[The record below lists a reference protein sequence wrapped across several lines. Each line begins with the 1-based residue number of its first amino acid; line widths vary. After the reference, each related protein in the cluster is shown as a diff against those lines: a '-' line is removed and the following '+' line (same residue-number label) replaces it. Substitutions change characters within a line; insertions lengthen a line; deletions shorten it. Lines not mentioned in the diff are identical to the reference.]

1 MTISTETSTQSI
13 EEFLL
18 INKYSLMVI
27 LIALVVVVI
36 LMVIAASKYK
46 FHPFLSLLLAA
57 IVMGFVGGLNENE
70 VTSTLMNGFG
80 KTLGSIGIII
90 AFGTIIGA
98 YLEKSGGAKTL
109 ANWALKTIGK
119 KRSVLAMNITGFI
132 VSIPVYCDSGF
143 IILSSLNKAISK
155 SSKIPLVVLGVSLA
169 AGLYATH
176 VFVPP
181 TPGPLAAT
189 AALDADLGLVILL
202 GLVVAIP
209 VALSGYFWAKY
220 LEKRIKPV
228 DLEPSIAEITTEKL
242 PKTSSSFIPILIPII
257 LIALKSITN
266 YPTHPFGEG
275 IISNIF
281 NFIGNPVIALLIGVF
296 LAFNL
301 KSKHKEETHFN
312 WVTSGLKEAG
322 IIILITGAG
331 GAFGAILQ
339 ATGIGDVIGENFSNM
354 QLGLLL
360 PFIVAAVLKSA
371 QGSSTVSIITT
382 AAIMAPILESFGL
395 DSSVGR
401 ALTVLSIGAGA
412 MTVSHLNDSF
422 FWVVAQF
429 TGMDTTTALKS
440 QSVSTLIQ
448 GLTGILIVMIIG
460 WIFL

>member
-1 MTISTETSTQSI
+1 M
-13 EEFLL
+13 
-18 INKYSLMVI
+18 KI

-57 IVMGFVGGLNENE
+57 IVMGFVGGLTESE
-70 VTSTLMNGFG
+70 VTMTLMNGFG

-155 SSKIPLVVLGVSLA
+155 SSKIPLAVLGVSLA
-169 AGLYATH
+169 AGLYTTH

-189 AALDADLGLVILL
+189 AALEADLGLVILL

-209 VALSGYFWAKY
+209 VSLSGYFWAKF
-220 LEKRIKPV
+220 LEKRIQYK
-228 DLEPSIAEITTEKL
+228 EKESREEVVIQHDL
-242 PKTSSSFIPILIPII
+242 PKTSTSFIPILVPII
-257 LIALKSITN
+257 LIALKSISS

-275 IISNIF
+275 AIAGIF
-281 NFIGNPVIALLIGVF
+281 NFIGNPIIALFIGVF
-296 LAFNL
+296 LAFRL
-301 KSKHKEETHFN
+301 KPSKNKDTHFN
-312 WVTSGLKEAG
+312 WVSSGLKEAG
-322 IIILITGAG
+322 TIILITGAG

-339 ATGIGDVIGENFSNM
+339 ATGLGDIIGDSFSEFN
-354 QLGLLL
+354 LGLLL
-360 PFIVAAVLKSA
+360 PFIIAATLKSA
-371 QGSSTVSIITT
+371 QG
-382 AAIMAPILESFGL
+382 
-395 DSSVGR
+395 
-401 ALTVLSIGAGA
+401 
-412 MTVSHLNDSF
+412 
-422 FWVVAQF
+422 
-429 TGMDTTTALKS
+429 
-440 QSVSTLIQ
+440 
-448 GLTGILIVMIIG
+448 
-460 WIFL
+460 

>member
-1 MTISTETSTQSI
+1 ME
-13 EEFLL
+13 
-18 INKYSLMVI
+18 I
-27 LIALVVVVI
+27 LIALVIVVI
-36 LMVIAASKYK
+36 LMVIAATKYH

-57 IVMGFVGGLNENE
+57 IVMGFIGGLNESE
-70 VTSTLMNGFG
+70 VTNTLMNGFG

-98 YLEKSGGAKTL
+98 YLEKSGGTETL
-109 ANWALKTIGK
+109 ANWALKVIGK

-155 SSKIPLVVLGVSLA
+155 KSKIPLVALGVSLA

-189 AALDADLGLVILL
+189 AALDADLGLVIML

-209 VALSGYFWAKY
+209 VSLAGYFWAKFIGR
-220 LEKRIKPV
+220 KIKTKV
-228 DLEPSIAEITTEKL
+228 SHTSVIEINDNKL
-242 PKTSSSFIPILIPII
+242 PKTSLAFAPILVPII
-257 LIALKSITN
+257 LIALKSISN

-275 IISNIF
+275 TISGIV
-281 NFIGNPVIALLIGVF
+281 NFIGNPVIALFVGVF
-296 LAFNL
+296 LAFKLKDKKTKETNL
-301 KSKHKEETHFN
+301 N

-331 GAFGAILQ
+331 GAFGAILR
-339 ATGIGDVIGENFSNM
+339 ATGIGDVIGSSFSGYN
-354 QLGLLL
+354 LGLFL
-360 PFIVAAVLKSA
+360 PFLIAAILKSA

-382 AAIMAPILESFGL
+382 AAIIAPILESFGL
-395 DSSVGR
+395 DSSLGR

-429 TGMDTTTALKS
+429 TEMDTSTALKS
-440 QSVSTLIQ
+440 QTISTLIQ
-448 GLTGILIVMIIG
+448 GLTGIIIVMIIG
-460 WIFL
+460 WIFI

>member
-1 MTISTETSTQSI
+1 ME
-13 EEFLL
+13 
-18 INKYSLMVI
+18 I
-27 LIALVVVVI
+27 LIALIVVVV
-36 LMVIAASKYK
+36 LMVIAATKYH

-57 IVMGFVGGLNENE
+57 IVMGFVGGLSETE
-70 VTSTLMNGFG
+70 VTSALMNGFG

-109 ANWALKTIGK
+109 ANWALKVIGEN
-119 KRSVLAMNITGFI
+119 RSALAMNITGFI

-155 SSKIPLVVLGVSLA
+155 KTKIPLVVLGVSLA

-189 AALDADLGLVILL
+189 AALDADLGLVIML

-209 VALSGYFWAKY
+209 VSLAGYFWAKY
-220 LEKRIKPV
+220 IGNKMKSEVTETLIEGVNI
-228 DLEPSIAEITTEKL
+228 EKL
-242 PKTSSSFIPILIPII
+242 PKTSLSFAPILVPII
-257 LIALKSITN
+257 LIALKSISN

-275 IISNIF
+275 IFSGII
-281 NFIGNPVIALLIGVF
+281 NFIGNPIIALFVGVF
-296 LAFNL
+296 LAFKL
-301 KSKHKEETHFN
+301 KNNKIKETHFN

-331 GAFGAILQ
+331 GAFGAILR
-339 ATGIGDVIGENFSNM
+339 ATGIGDIIGSSFSDFN
-354 QLGLLL
+354 LGLFL
-360 PFIVAAVLKSA
+360 PFLIAAVLKSA

-382 AAIMAPILESFGL
+382 AAIIAPVLESFGL
-395 DSSVGR
+395 DSSIGR

-429 TGMDTTTALKS
+429 TGMDTSTALKS
-440 QSVSTLIQ
+440 QTLSTLFQ
-448 GLTGILIVMIIG
+448 GLTGIIIVMIIG
-460 WIFL
+460 WIFI

>member
-1 MTISTETSTQSI
+1 
-13 EEFLL
+13 
-18 INKYSLMVI
+18 MVI

-57 IVMGFVGGLNENE
+57 IVMGFVGGLSESE
-70 VTSTLMNGFG
+70 VITTLMNGFG

-98 YLEKSGGAKTL
+98 YLENSGGAKTL
-109 ANWALKTIGK
+109 ANWTLKTIGK
-119 KRSVLAMNITGFI
+119 NRSLLGMNLTGFI

-143 IILSSLNKAISK
+143 IILSSLIKAISK
-155 SSKIPLVVLGVSLA
+155 NSKIPLAVLGVSLA

-220 LEKRIKPV
+220 LERKMRESSSEVLTEDSVKI
-228 DLEPSIAEITTEKL
+228 EKL
-242 PKTSSSFIPILIPII
+242 PKSSTSFAPILVPII
-257 LIALKSITN
+257 LIALKSITS

-275 IISNIF
+275 TLAAIF
-281 NFIGNPVIALLIGVF
+281 NFIGNPIVALLIGVF

-301 KSKHKEETHFN
+301 KPKKSEDTHFN
-312 WVTSGLKEAG
+312 WVSSGLKEAG

-339 ATGIGDVIGENFSNM
+339 STGIGDIIGESFSNVN
-354 QLGLLL
+354 LGLFL
-360 PFIVAAVLKSA
+360 PFIIAAILKSA
-371 QGSSTVSIITT
+371 QGSSTVAIITT

-395 DSSVGR
+395 GSSLGR

-429 TGMDTTTALKS
+429 SEMNTTTALKS
-440 QSVSTLIQ
+440 QTVSTGIQ
-448 GLTGILIVMIIG
+448 GLTGIILVMLIG
-460 WIFL
+460 WLFL

>member
-1 MTISTETSTQSI
+1 
-13 EEFLL
+13 
-18 INKYSLMVI
+18 MVI
-27 LIALVVVVI
+27 LIALVLVVI
-36 LMVIAASKYK
+36 MMVIAASKYK
-46 FHPFLSLLLAA
+46 FHPFLSLLMAG
-57 IVMGFVGGLNENE
+57 IVMGFIGGLSESE
-70 VTSTLMNGFG
+70 VITTLLNGFG

-98 YLEKSGGAKTL
+98 YLENSGGAKTL
-109 ANWALKTIGK
+109 ANWTLKTIGK
-119 KRSVLAMNITGFI
+119 KRSLLGMNLTGFI

-143 IILSSLNKAISK
+143 IILSSLIKAISK
-155 SSKIPLVVLGVSLA
+155 NSKIPLSVLGVSLA

-209 VALSGYFWAKY
+209 VALSGYFWAKF
-220 LEKRIKPV
+220 LERKTEKVDYKTSTEEPV
-228 DLEPSIAEITTEKL
+228 IAEVL
-242 PKTSSSFIPILIPII
+242 PKVSPSFAPILVPIV
-257 LIALKSITN
+257 LIALKSITS

-275 IISNIF
+275 TLANIF
-281 NFIGNPVIALLIGVF
+281 NFIGNPIIALLIGVF
-296 LAFNL
+296 LAFRL
-301 KSKHKEETHFN
+301 KSKKTQETHFN

-339 ATGIGDVIGENFSNM
+339 STGIGDLIGERFATVN
-354 QLGLLL
+354 LGLFL
-360 PFIVAAVLKSA
+360 PFVIAAILKSA
-371 QGSSTVSIITT
+371 QGSSTVAIITT

-395 DSSVGR
+395 GSALGR

-429 TGMDTTTALKS
+429 SEMNTTTALKY
-440 QSVSTLIQ
+440 QTVSTFLQ
-448 GLTGILIVMIIG
+448 GLTGIVLVMLMG
-460 WIFL
+460 WLFL

>member
-1 MTISTETSTQSI
+1 MEIL
-13 EEFLL
+13 FAL
-18 INKYSLMVI
+18 II
-27 LIALVVVVI
+27 VVI
-36 LMVIAASKYK
+36 LMILAATKFN

-57 IVMGFVGGLNENE
+57 IVMGFVGGLSESE
-70 VTSTLMNGFG
+70 VISTLMNGFG

-109 ANWALKTIGK
+109 ANYVLQIIGK
-119 KRSVLAMNITGFI
+119 KRAALAMNITGFI

-143 IILSSLNKAISK
+143 IILSPLNKAISK
-155 SSKIPLVVLGVSLA
+155 STKIPLVVLGVSLA

-181 TPGPLAAT
+181 TPGPLAAA

-209 VALSGYFWAKY
+209 VSLVGLLWAKY
-220 LEKRIKPV
+220 IGNKLELKNITEE
-228 DLEPSIAEITTEKL
+228 DIAEIKVEKL
-242 PKTSSSFIPILIPII
+242 PKTRLAFSPIIVPIL
-257 LIALKSITN
+257 LIALKSISN

-275 IISNIF
+275 TFSSIL
-281 NFIGNPVIALLIGVF
+281 NFIGNPVIALFFGIF

-301 KSKHKEETHFN
+301 KDHRSKETHNN

-331 GAFGAILQ
+331 GAFGAILR
-339 ATGIGDVIGENFSNM
+339 ATGIGEVIGASFSNM
-354 QLGLLL
+354 NIGLLL
-360 PFIVAAVLKSA
+360 PFIIAAVLKSA
-371 QGSSTVSIITT
+371 QGSSTVAIITT
-382 AAIMAPILESFGL
+382 AAIIAPTLESFGL
-395 DSSVGR
+395 DSALGR
-401 ALTVLSIGAGA
+401 ALTVLSVGAGA

-429 TGMDTTTALKS
+429 TKMDTATALKS
-440 QSVSTLIQ
+440 QTLSTFFQ
-448 GLTGILIVMIIG
+448 GLSGIIIVMLIG

>member
-1 MTISTETSTQSI
+1 ME
-13 EEFLL
+13 
-18 INKYSLMVI
+18 I
-27 LIALVVVVI
+27 LIALIVVVI
-36 LMVIAASKYK
+36 LMVVAATKFH
-46 FHPFLSLLLAA
+46 FHPFLSLLLAG
-57 IVMGFVGGLNENE
+57 IVMGFVGGLSETE
-70 VTSTLMNGFG
+70 VINVLMNGFG

-109 ANWALKTIGK
+109 ANWVLKAIGEN
-119 KRSVLAMNITGFI
+119 RSALAMNITGFI

-155 SSKIPLVVLGVSLA
+155 KTKIPLVVLGVSLA

-189 AALDADLGLVILL
+189 AALDADLGLVIML
-202 GLVVAIP
+202 GLIVAIP
-209 VALSGYFWAKY
+209 VSLSGYFWAKY
-220 LEKRIKPV
+220 IGRDMKTEVLET
-228 DLEPSIAEITTEKL
+228 SIEEVIIEKL
-242 PKTSSSFIPILIPII
+242 PKTSISFAPII
-257 LIALKSITN
+257 VPIVLIALKSISN

-275 IISNIF
+275 VISIII
-281 NFIGNPVIALLIGVF
+281 NFIGNPVIALFVGVF
-296 LAFNL
+296 LAFKL
-301 KSKHKEETHFN
+301 KDKITNETHFH

-331 GAFGAILQ
+331 GAFGAILR
-339 ATGIGDVIGENFSNM
+339 ATGIGDVIGSSFSDFN
-354 QLGLLL
+354 LGLFL
-360 PFIVAAVLKSA
+360 PFLIAAVLKSA

-382 AAIMAPILESFGL
+382 AAIIAPILESFGL
-395 DSSVGR
+395 DSSLGR

-429 TGMDTTTALKS
+429 TGMDTATALKS
-440 QSVSTLIQ
+440 QTLSTLFQ
-448 GLTGILIVMIIG
+448 GLTGIIIVMIIG
-460 WIFL
+460 WLFI

>member
-1 MTISTETSTQSI
+1 MA
-13 EEFLL
+13 L
-18 INKYSLMVI
+18 
-27 LIALVVVVI
+27 LIALVIVVI

-57 IVMGFVGGLNENE
+57 IVMGFVGGLSESE
-70 VTSTLMNGFG
+70 VTTTLMNGFG

-109 ANWALKTIGK
+109 ASWALKTIGK
-119 KRSVLAMNITGFI
+119 NKSVLAMNITGFI

-143 IILSSLNKAISK
+143 IILSPLNKAISK
-155 SSKIPLVVLGVSLA
+155 NSKIPLVVLSVSLA

-202 GLVVAIP
+202 GLIVAIP
-209 VALSGYFWAKY
+209 VSLSGYFWAKY
-220 LEKRIKPV
+220 LQRRIK
-228 DLEPSIAEITTEKL
+228 TTDTTIRIENIENEKL
-242 PKTSSSFIPILIPII
+242 PKTRTSFMPILIPII
-257 LIALKSITN
+257 LIALKSITS

-275 IISNIF
+275 TIAHVF
-281 NFIGNPVIALLIGVF
+281 NFIGNPIIALLIGVF
-296 LAFNL
+296 FAFKL
-301 KSKHKEETHFN
+301 KPKNKESIHFN
-312 WVTSGLKEAG
+312 WITEGLKEAG

-331 GAFGAILQ
+331 GSFGAILQ
-339 ATGIGDVIGENFSNM
+339 STGLGDIIGASFSSIN
-354 QLGLLL
+354 LGLLL
-360 PFIVAAVLKSA
+360 PFIIAAILKSA

-382 AAIMAPILESFGL
+382 AAIIAPVLSSFGL
-395 DSSVGR
+395 DSEIGR
-401 ALTVLSIGAGA
+401 ALSVLSIGAGA

-429 TGMDTTTALKS
+429 SEMNTTTALKS
-440 QSVSTLIQ
+440 QTVSTLIQ
-448 GLTGILIVMIIG
+448 GLTGIILVLTIG
-460 WIFL
+460 YLFL